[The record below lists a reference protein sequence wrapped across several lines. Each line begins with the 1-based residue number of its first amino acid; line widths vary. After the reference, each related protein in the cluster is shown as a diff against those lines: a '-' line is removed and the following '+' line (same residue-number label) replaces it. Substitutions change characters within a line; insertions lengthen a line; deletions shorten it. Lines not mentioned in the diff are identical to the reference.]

1 MRARFVFGAML
12 LFACGDDVTPLP
24 EVTDST
30 EYVDPRIGTGGLG
43 FAHGSCFVGA
53 LVPHG
58 LAKPGPDTNGTFG
71 IVSFQ
76 HYSGYFAEDN
86 RIRGFSQLHL
96 HGTGATDFGILSLM
110 PTLAFD
116 AGKQK
121 VTDYETFFAK
131 EDERAEAGYYG
142 VKLENDID
150 VELTATTRVAV
161 HRYTLPSAGAVVI
174 DLTKV
179 LDGGTVDATEIHVTA
194 DEVYGSLHHKG
205 GMSGGFGGYTV
216 YFSMRGS
223 APFAAASE
231 WAGGAALSLAAG
243 KTTIAIGLSFVS
255 VDGARANLAAEAAS
269 LDFDALRTAA
279 RDAWRAKLDIIKLTG
294 GTAAQRRTFYTSFY
308 HSFFMPTVI
317 DDHNGDYVLAYS
329 PDIQHHDA
337 SWSMVSD
344 MSLWD
349 TYRTTVPLYS
359 WLAPRSARDQ
369 VKSLEAF
376 AQQLGFYPKW
386 PVAIGE
392 SGVMLGASAEI
403 AIADT
408 TVRGGQTDLD
418 VNMTMLLTSTGGGR
432 DRIAEYIQ
440 YGYVPRGSGGRTA
453 SVTVEYA
460 HDDFALAQLTG
471 DAALLERSHGWRK
484 LYDPAVGF
492 VRARNAD
499 GSFPTGA
506 FDPTI
511 WLDDYAEADAWQQLF
526 EAGVHD
532 PEGLAEILGGT
543 DAAVAK
549 LTEFFE
555 KSKTDW
561 ENSDESAANFP
572 RDYYWAGNEVDIN
585 APFLFAQLGRPDLTQ
600 KWSRWAVD
608 TFYSDQP
615 NGVPGND
622 DGGTMGAWY
631 VFATLGLYPV
641 AGGDRYIVGAPR
653 FAKARITMPN
663 GRELTITADGV
674 SESALYVASVDLDGV
689 PVEMPYLT
697 QAQLNNASSLHFVMT
712 SKAP

>member
-1 MRARFVFGAML
+1 
-12 LFACGDDVTPLP
+12 
-24 EVTDST
+24 
-30 EYVDPRIGTGGLG
+30 
-43 FAHGSCFVGA
+43 
-53 LVPHG
+53 
-58 LAKPGPDTNGTFG
+58 
-71 IVSFQ
+71 
-76 HYSGYFAEDN
+76 
-86 RIRGFSQLHL
+86 
-96 HGTGATDFGILSLM
+96 
-110 PTLAFD
+110 
-116 AGKQK
+116 
-121 VTDYETFFAK
+121 
-131 EDERAEAGYYG
+131 
-142 VKLENDID
+142 
-150 VELTATTRVAV
+150 
-161 HRYTLPSAGAVVI
+161 
-174 DLTKV
+174 
-179 LDGGTVDATEIHVTA
+179 
-194 DEVYGSLHHKG
+194 
-205 GMSGGFGGYTV
+205 
-216 YFSMRGS
+216 
-223 APFAAASE
+223 
-231 WAGGAALSLAAG
+231 
-243 KTTIAIGLSFVS
+243 
-255 VDGARANLAAEAAS
+255 
-269 LDFDALRTAA
+269 
-279 RDAWRAKLDIIKLTG
+279 
-294 GTAAQRRTFYTSFY
+294 
-308 HSFFMPTVI
+308 
-317 DDHNGDYVLAYS
+317 
-329 PDIQHHDA
+329 
-337 SWSMVSD
+337 
-344 MSLWD
+344 
-349 TYRTTVPLYS
+349 
-359 WLAPRSARDQ
+359 
-369 VKSLEAF
+369 
-376 AQQLGFYPKW
+376 
-386 PVAIGE
+386 
-392 SGVMLGASAEI
+392 MLGASAEI

-408 TVRGGQTDLD
+408 IVRGGQTDLD

-432 DRIAEYIQ
+432 DRIAEYVQ

-460 HDDFALAQLTG
+460 HDDYALAQLTG

-532 PEGLAEILGGT
+532 PEGIAEILGGP

-549 LTEFFE
+549 LSEFFE

-615 NGVPGND
+615 SGVPGND

-712 SKAP
+712 SKVP